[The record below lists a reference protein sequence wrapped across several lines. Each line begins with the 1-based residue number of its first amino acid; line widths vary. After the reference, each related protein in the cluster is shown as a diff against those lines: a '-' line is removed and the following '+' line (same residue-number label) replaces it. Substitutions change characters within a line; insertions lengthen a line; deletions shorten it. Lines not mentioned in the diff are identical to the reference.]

1 MGALEG
7 AMGADG
13 NPETAVLFHPR
24 EELGIEIARPGG
36 ERPQGSG
43 VFRVV
48 DSEHAARGPAC
59 LPDRLVFVCDSDRK
73 PAAAKLQRNGQP
85 NDSCSYDGYIYLL
98 HTVIVETRLSQRA
111 GQGYTLPQG

>member
-1 MGALEG
+1 
-7 AMGADG
+7 MGADG
-13 NPETAVLFHPR
+13 NKQTTVSLDSC
-24 EELGIEIARPGG
+24 EELGIELARPGG

-48 DSEHAARGPAC
+48 NGEHAAGGPAC
-59 LPDRLVFVCDSDRK
+59 LPDRIVFVGDSDRK
-73 PAAAKLQRNGQP
+73 PAAAKLQRDGQP